1 MIPVVDDFV
10 KRFHLE
16 DVVVV
21 ADSGLMTKKNV
32 QLLQTGKYKY
42 ILGARIRNEAKETR
56 EWILSQE
63 KEENTYP
70 EYEKTHILMIYVSKT
85 LVRAFP
91 LMLFC

>member
-16 DVVVV
+16 YVVVV
-21 ADSGLMTKKNV
+21 ADSGLITKKNV

-42 ILGARIRNEAKETR
+42 ILGARIRNEAKEIR

-70 EYEKTHILMIYVSKT
+70 EYEKTTGEDYETDEVSYEH
-85 LVRAFP
+85 RQGS
-91 LMLFC
+91 

>member
-1 MIPVVDDFV
+1 M
-10 KRFHLE
+10 
-16 DVVVV
+16 

-42 ILGARIRNEAKETR
+42 ILGARIRNEAKEIR

-85 LVRAFP
+85 LVRAFS
-91 LMLFC
+91 LMSFC